1 MGLCL
6 RRLMLQYPWRGGRV
20 RPGISGNFQPES
32 VATFDWNRWQGS
44 TGISGNLRAEY
55 AIGRIRLCKIGSSAD
70 VEEVWSI
77 YHCIARLLGEPREEI
92 WGSLTVSARGQQ
104 CSDAV

>member
-32 VATFDWNRWQGS
+32 VATFAWNRWQGS

-55 AIGRIRLCKIGSSAD
+55 APLMHVLGVAGYGWTKGHGKCWWGRKKTAGSNGFSQ
-70 VEEVWSI
+70 
-77 YHCIARLLGEPREEI
+77 G
-92 WGSLTVSARGQQ
+92 
-104 CSDAV
+104 